1 MEIGHAHFIG
11 DYFEQELHRSWYVI
25 QNSKLVMQISE
36 LLVAPFLANFLQS
49 L

>member
-1 MEIGHAHFIG
+1 MDLGHPHLIG
-11 DYFEQELHRSWYVI
+11 DHFEQELHRSWYVI

-36 LLVAPFLANFLQS
+36 LPVAPFPANFLQS

>member
-1 MEIGHAHFIG
+1 MELGHAHLVG

-25 QNSKLVMQISE
+25 QNSKLVMQMSE
-36 LLVAPFLANFLQS
+36 LLVAPFPANFLQF